1 MVKDIKSDAPSC
13 LGLKLTLISITRSS
27 LSPICITVSKPQTT
41 SAKMKTTTF
50 FTAVAVLI
58 VSAVALPNPNPAP
71 EASPQIC
78 SCVLGCYDTCGAKLC
93 C

>member
-1 MVKDIKSDAPSC
+1 MSANE
-13 LGLKLTLISITRSS
+13 KLDFGVIT
-27 LSPICITVSKPQTT
+27 
-41 SAKMKTTTF
+41 KMKTTTF